1 MGRLRGKCGKT
12 LGICR
17 APPAPGIV
25 PSRSAPPAPPCAR
38 HPRGKSPIAWF
49 TLLQSVPN
57 ILPPEPIIN
66 KESSIGIGST
76 SLPSLRNYAALSR
89 SFLGQIRFQNRPCAL
104 PRRRGNVVTG
114 AWQRCYGGVATL
126 LWRRGNV
133 VMEAWQRCYGGVA
146 TRWPASRSGKTPCK
160 HDKAPSALREAF
172 VCLLFPRRR
181 LYFLYFLHFSP
192 SFCMFSSSPCSSFVA
207 PTHFM
212 QVLPRA
218 SRLPTF
224 TLTPCAPF
232 LVRYAPRSLRP
243 VFSLN
248 GSHCTEFQLV
258 NLS

>member
-1 MGRLRGKCGKT
+1 MPCSART
-12 LGICR
+12 WNS
-17 APPAPGIV
+17 PFSVSPA
-25 PSRSAPPAPPCAR
+25 RSALRPPSF
-38 HPRGKSPIAWF
+38 GKSPIAWF

-57 ILPPEPIIN
+57 VLPPEPIIN
-66 KESSIGIGST
+66 RESSIGVGST

-89 SFLGQIRFQNRPCAL
+89 SFLGQIRFQNWPCAL

-114 AWQRCYGGVATL
+114 
-126 LWRRGNV
+126 
-133 VMEAWQRCYGGVA
+133 AWQRCYGGVA

-160 HDKAPSALREAF
+160 HDKTPSALREAF

-181 LYFLYFLHFSP
+181 HYFLYFLNFSP
-192 SFCMFSSSPCSSFVA
+192 SFCMFSSCPCSSFVA

-224 TLTPCAPF
+224 TLAPCAPF

-243 VFSLN
+243 AFSLN
-248 GSHCTEFQLV
+248 GSHCTEFQRV

>member
-1 MGRLRGKCGKT
+1 MPCSARTWNR
-12 LGICR
+12 
-17 APPAPGIV
+17 PFSVSPA
-25 PSRSAPPAPPCAR
+25 RSALRPSSF
-38 HPRGKSPIAWF
+38 GKSPIAWF
-49 TLLQSVPN
+49 TLLQSEPN
-57 ILPPEPIIN
+57 ILPPERIIN

-89 SFLGQIRFQNRPCAL
+89 SFLGQIRFQNRPRAL

-126 LWRRGNV
+126 LRGHGNV

-160 HDKAPSALREAF
+160 HDKTPSDLHEAF
-172 VCLLFPRRR
+172 VCLHFPRRR
-181 LYFLYFLHFSP
+181 HYFLYFLNFSP

-224 TLTPCAPF
+224 TLAPCAPF

-243 VFSLN
+243 VFSLH
-248 GSHCTEFQLV
+248 GPHCTGFQRV